1 MWLDEERPVLKREL
15 LLDNPFVNASGTL
28 GFAPEP
34 RLAPALRGLG
44 AFITNP
50 ISRAPRVPAANRAVI
65 PFLGGFLLHSGYPN
79 PGITRVISHFRQRW
93 AAAPLPVIVHL
104 LVETPAAL
112 AEMLPKLEGLENIL
126 AVELGLPPDCH
137 PDLLAALFEAGY
149 GELPLVPCVSP
160 EQVPVLL
167 GVLTGLAPAA
177 VHLVEPRG
185 ALPDRDG
192 TIIPGRLYGPAI
204 FPVMLRAAR
213 VLVTAGLRVIANG
226 GVTARWQVDA
236 LLETGVL
243 AVGLGSALWGIDQ
256 GMRLLSA
263 EP

>member
-1 MWLDEERPVLKREL
+1 MWLDEERPVSKREL
-15 LLDNPFVNASGTL
+15 LLDKPFVNASGTL
-28 GFAPEP
+28 GFAPGP
-34 RLAPALRGLG
+34 RLAPALSGFG

-50 ISRAPRVPAANRAVI
+50 ISRAPRVPASNRAVI
-65 PFLGGFLLHSGYPN
+65 PFPGGFLLHSGHPN
-79 PGITRVISHFRQRW
+79 PGITRVISHFRRRW
-93 AAAPLPVIVHL
+93 AAAPLPVIAHL

-112 AEMLPKLEGLENIL
+112 SEMVPKLEGIENIL
-126 AVELGLPPDCH
+126 AVELGLPPDCP

-149 GELPLVPCVSP
+149 GELPLLPCVSP

-167 GVLTGLAPAA
+167 EILAGLAPAA

-185 ALPDRDG
+185 VLPDRDG

-213 VLVTAGLRVIANG
+213 SLVSAGLRVIANG
-226 GVTARWQVDA
+226 GVTARWQLDT
-236 LLETGVL
+236 LMEMGVL

-256 GMRLLSA
+256 GEGLLSA
-263 EP
+263 ES